1 MHVLVSISS
10 NLNTVVPVRNGVF
23 PAVSVH
29 KGWSLEIAATTEG
42 ELVSSEGAQE
52 GAAIKLQTLLRMSLK
67 EAQNVKNRKLTP
79 DS

>member
-1 MHVLVSISS
+1 V
-10 NLNTVVPVRNGVF
+10 
-23 PAVSVH
+23 
-29 KGWSLEIAATTEG
+29 SLEIAATTEG